1 MIFHF
6 TINKSNMNKNNIYP
20 TVATV
25 ICIYIVVEDDT
36 EVADSALYNL
46 YKIDDFYIFYE
57 YR

>member
-1 MIFHF
+1 
-6 TINKSNMNKNNIYP
+6 MNKNNIYP

-25 ICIYIVVEDDT
+25 TCIYIVVEDDT